1 MHLDPKGAIA
11 SHRIMID
18 ELEAELAVKF
28 QAALSMLAECIRHG
42 GKILICGNGGSASD
56 AAHFAAELVVRYATD
71 RRAIPAIALGSA
83 CAVITAAANDL
94 GYGTTFAREGE
105 AYGRPGDVLVAIST
119 SGKSVNVVNA
129 LHAARMQGLLTLSLS
144 GARGNVAA
152 PDVDI
157 CVPST
162 TTARIQEGHGLVIHL
177 LCEALEQWILEGGKG
192 YDDHERSRG

>member
-56 AAHFAAELVVRYATD
+56 AAHFAAELVVRYA
-71 RRAIPAIALGSA
+71 
-83 CAVITAAANDL
+83 NDL
-94 GYGTTFAREGE
+94 GYGTTFAREVE